1 MDDPVIE
8 HEHDDETPA
17 SIAIIQAICALEDVD
32 PMEVTSDLGIRL
44 YDHVDP
50 EALDTIVAANS
61 KRGRNENGEGGETVV
76 SFELTNGRTY
86 RVDVY
91 DTGRLSVSPKDT
103 HDPQDR
109 S

>member
-1 MDDPVIE
+1 MDEPVIE

-32 PMEVTSDLGIRL
+32 PMAVTSDLGIRL

-50 EALDTIVAANS
+50 EALDRIVAAGS
-61 KRGRNENGEGGETVV
+61 GREGDDGGETVV
-76 SFELTNGRTY
+76 SFELSNSKTY
-86 RVDVY
+86 RVDVF
-91 DTGRLSVSPKDT
+91 DTGRLRVAPKDS
-103 HDPQDR
+103 HEHQDR